1 MNDLQSL
8 SCGSPSL
15 VLSQSVKPLK
25 GRLDFLL
32 SENLLHKFDYAVLS
46 EAIHQREQ
54 TYLIVPALAPWSP
67 PRVL

>member
-25 GRLDFLL
+25 GCLDFLL
-32 SENLLHKFDYAVLS
+32 SENLLHKFDYVVLS
-46 EAIHQREQ
+46 EANNQGEQ
-54 TYLIVPALAPWSP
+54 THLIDPALAPWSP
-67 PRVL
+67 ARVL

>member
-8 SCGSPSL
+8 GCSSPSL
-15 VLSQSVKPLK
+15 VLSQAVKPLK

-32 SENLLHKFDYAVLS
+32 SKNLLHKFDYIVLS
-46 EAIHQREQ
+46 EANNQREQ

-67 PRVL
+67 ARVL